1 MTSFT
6 DQNPKPQATWLLVL
20 ITSMSALALAI
31 ITPSLPGIGESF
43 SVTPESAQRV
53 LTVYMVMVGLGQLI
67 FGPVSDRFGRRLTL
81 LAGLGLYLLGSVL
94 ASFAPNLELLVLAR
108 FIQGL
113 GASAAMVLPRVI
125 INDTHQPRAA
135 AASLAAVTAAMAI
148 TPMISFP
155 LGGILFEF
163 FGWRGSMVVAAF
175 LGVVTIVS
183 ALFLLQETNNARQTS
198 LRLASVAVD
207 YLSLTKN
214 KQFLLFSMNMG
225 FHTSIFYAFLNFLP
239 FAFKHLGYSASEF
252 GYYIMLLPTSFI
264 AGNLISRKLTPML
277 GITKMVR
284 MGSLIIVAGVGTM
297 AGYAMDGD
305 FYRLYD
311 INPLVEKMSSD
322 EVHQFT
328 FRMNAVKV
336 RNAIVDVKLGDA
348 RLTMEQEL
356 KRGEAQN
363 YDVLILDAFS
373 SDSIPV
379 HLLTKE
385 SMELYVKHM
394 NPEGVI
400 AVHISNRY
408 LDLEPVVRRLAKE
421 IHYPMVVAECYSGED
436 YGEDWIFACTWILL
450 TRNEGII
457 QQLEE
462 YGHVRS
468 DLSRQEDLPLWT
480 DDYASIF
487 RIMNKPE
494 WWPSWLSGDSR

>member
-6 DQNPKPQATWLLVL
+6 DQHPKPQATWLLVL

-94 ASFAPNLELLVLAR
+94 ASFAPNLEFLVLAR

-125 INDTHQPRAA
+125 INDTHKPRAA

-155 LGGILFEF
+155 FGGILFEF
-163 FGWRGSMVVAAF
+163 FGWRGSMVVTVL
-175 LGVVTIVS
+175 LGVVTLV
-183 ALFLLQETNNARQTS
+183 ATLFVLQETNNARQTS

-264 AGNLISRKLTPML
+264 AGNLISRKLTPIL

-284 MGSLIIVAGVGTM
+284 MGSLIIVAGVGVM
-297 AGYAMDGD
+297 AGLVFLGFESAWGLVLPGMVYSLAVGFSLPNATMGAINAVGRSVKGLGSGLAGSLQMLLGSGIAASTILLGAAEDTRIGLGILLLVAIAS
-305 FYRLYD
+305 FVTTLY
-311 INPLVEKMSSD
+311 LVE
-322 EVHQFT
+322 
-328 FRMNAVKV
+328 
-336 RNAIVDVKLGDA
+336 
-348 RLTMEQEL
+348 
-356 KRGEAQN
+356 
-363 YDVLILDAFS
+363 
-373 SDSIPV
+373 DS
-379 HLLTKE
+379 
-385 SMELYVKHM
+385 
-394 NPEGVI
+394 
-400 AVHISNRY
+400 
-408 LDLEPVVRRLAKE
+408 
-421 IHYPMVVAECYSGED
+421 ED
-436 YGEDWIFACTWILL
+436 T
-450 TRNEGII
+450 
-457 QQLEE
+457 
-462 YGHVRS
+462 
-468 DLSRQEDLPLWT
+468 
-480 DDYASIF
+480 
-487 RIMNKPE
+487 
-494 WWPSWLSGDSR
+494 

>member
-1 MTSFT
+1 
-6 DQNPKPQATWLLVL
+6 
-20 ITSMSALALAI
+20 MSTLALAI

-94 ASFAPNLELLVLAR
+94 ASFAPNLEFLVLAR

-125 INDTHQPRAA
+125 INDTHKPRAA

-155 LGGILFEF
+155 FGGILFEF
-163 FGWRGSMVVAAF
+163 FGWRGSMVVTVL
-175 LGVVTIVS
+175 LGVVTLV
-183 ALFLLQETNNARQTS
+183 ATLFVLQETNNARQTS

-264 AGNLISRKLTPML
+264 AGNLISRKLTPIL

-284 MGSLIIVAGVGTM
+284 MGSLIIVAGVGVM
-297 AGYAMDGD
+297 AGLVFLGFESAWGLVLPGMVYSLAVGFSLPNATMGAINAVGRSVRGAGSGLAGSLQMFLGSGIAASTILLGAAEDTRIGLGILLLVAIAS
-305 FYRLYD
+305 FVTTLY
-311 INPLVEKMSSD
+311 LVE
-322 EVHQFT
+322 
-328 FRMNAVKV
+328 
-336 RNAIVDVKLGDA
+336 
-348 RLTMEQEL
+348 
-356 KRGEAQN
+356 
-363 YDVLILDAFS
+363 
-373 SDSIPV
+373 DS
-379 HLLTKE
+379 
-385 SMELYVKHM
+385 
-394 NPEGVI
+394 
-400 AVHISNRY
+400 
-408 LDLEPVVRRLAKE
+408 
-421 IHYPMVVAECYSGED
+421 ED
-436 YGEDWIFACTWILL
+436 T
-450 TRNEGII
+450 
-457 QQLEE
+457 
-462 YGHVRS
+462 
-468 DLSRQEDLPLWT
+468 
-480 DDYASIF
+480 
-487 RIMNKPE
+487 
-494 WWPSWLSGDSR
+494 

>member
-1 MTSFT
+1 
-6 DQNPKPQATWLLVL
+6 
-20 ITSMSALALAI
+20 MSALALAI

-94 ASFAPNLELLVLAR
+94 ASFAPNLEFLVLAR

-125 INDTHQPRAA
+125 INDTHKPRAA

-155 LGGILFEF
+155 FGGILFEF
-163 FGWRGSMVVAAF
+163 FGWRGSMVVTVL
-175 LGVVTIVS
+175 LGVVTLV
-183 ALFLLQETNNARQTS
+183 ATLFVLQETNNARQTS

-284 MGSLIIVAGVGTM
+284 MGSLIIVAGVGVM
-297 AGYAMDGD
+297 AG
-305 FYRLYD
+305 
-311 INPLVEKMSSD
+311 LVFLGFESAWGLVLPGMVYSLAVGFSLPNA
-322 EVHQFT
+322 T
-328 FRMNAVKV
+328 MGAINAVG
-336 RNAIVDVKLGDA
+336 RSVKGLGSGLA
-348 RLTMEQEL
+348 GSLQM
-356 KRGEAQN
+356 
-363 YDVLILDAFS
+363 
-373 SDSIPV
+373 
-379 HLLTKE
+379 LLG
-385 SMELYVKHM
+385 S
-394 NPEGVI
+394 GI
-400 AVHISNRY
+400 AAS
-408 LDLEPVVRRLAKE
+408 
-421 IHYPMVVAECYSGED
+421 
-436 YGEDWIFACTWILL
+436 TILL
-450 TRNEGII
+450 GAAEDTRIGLGILLLVAI
-457 QQLEE
+457 ASFVTTLFL
-462 YGHVRS
+462 VKDS
-468 DLSRQEDLPLWT
+468 EDT
-480 DDYASIF
+480 
-487 RIMNKPE
+487 
-494 WWPSWLSGDSR
+494 

>member
-6 DQNPKPQATWLLVL
+6 DQHPKPQSTWLLVL
-20 ITSMSALALAI
+20 ITSMSTLALAI

-94 ASFAPNLELLVLAR
+94 ASFAPNLEFLVLAR

-125 INDTHQPRAA
+125 INDTHKPRAA

-155 LGGILFEF
+155 FGGILFEF
-163 FGWRGSMVVAAF
+163 FGWRGSMVVTAF

-284 MGSLIIVAGVGTM
+284 MGSLIIVAGVGVM
-297 AGYAMDGD
+297 AGLVFLGFESAWGLVLPGMVYSLAVGFSLPNATMGAINAVGRSVKGLGSGLAGSLQMLLGSGIAASTILLGAAEDTRIGLGILLLVAIAS
-305 FYRLYD
+305 FVTTLY
-311 INPLVEKMSSD
+311 LVE
-322 EVHQFT
+322 
-328 FRMNAVKV
+328 
-336 RNAIVDVKLGDA
+336 
-348 RLTMEQEL
+348 
-356 KRGEAQN
+356 
-363 YDVLILDAFS
+363 
-373 SDSIPV
+373 DS
-379 HLLTKE
+379 
-385 SMELYVKHM
+385 
-394 NPEGVI
+394 
-400 AVHISNRY
+400 
-408 LDLEPVVRRLAKE
+408 
-421 IHYPMVVAECYSGED
+421 ED
-436 YGEDWIFACTWILL
+436 T
-450 TRNEGII
+450 
-457 QQLEE
+457 
-462 YGHVRS
+462 
-468 DLSRQEDLPLWT
+468 
-480 DDYASIF
+480 
-487 RIMNKPE
+487 
-494 WWPSWLSGDSR
+494 

>member
-1 MTSFT
+1 MTSFA
-6 DQNPKPQATWLLVL
+6 DQHPKPQVTWLLVL

-94 ASFAPNLELLVLAR
+94 ASFAPNLEFLVLAR

-125 INDTHQPRAA
+125 INDTHKPRAA

-155 LGGILFEF
+155 FGGILFEF
-163 FGWRGSMVVAAF
+163 FGWRGSMVVTVL
-175 LGVVTIVS
+175 LGVVTLV
-183 ALFLLQETNNARQTS
+183 ATLFVLQETNNARQTS

-264 AGNLISRKLTPML
+264 AGNLISRKLTPIL

-284 MGSLIIVAGVGTM
+284 MGSLIIVAGVGVM
-297 AGYAMDGD
+297 AGLVFLGFESAWGLVLPGMVYSLAVGFSLPNATMGAINAVGRSVKGLGSGLAGSLQMLLGSGIAASTILLGAAEDTRIGLGILLLVAIAS
-305 FYRLYD
+305 FVTTLY
-311 INPLVEKMSSD
+311 LVE
-322 EVHQFT
+322 
-328 FRMNAVKV
+328 
-336 RNAIVDVKLGDA
+336 
-348 RLTMEQEL
+348 
-356 KRGEAQN
+356 
-363 YDVLILDAFS
+363 
-373 SDSIPV
+373 DS
-379 HLLTKE
+379 
-385 SMELYVKHM
+385 
-394 NPEGVI
+394 
-400 AVHISNRY
+400 
-408 LDLEPVVRRLAKE
+408 
-421 IHYPMVVAECYSGED
+421 ED
-436 YGEDWIFACTWILL
+436 T
-450 TRNEGII
+450 
-457 QQLEE
+457 
-462 YGHVRS
+462 
-468 DLSRQEDLPLWT
+468 
-480 DDYASIF
+480 
-487 RIMNKPE
+487 
-494 WWPSWLSGDSR
+494 

>member
-6 DQNPKPQATWLLVL
+6 DQHPKPQATWLLVL

-67 FGPVSDRFGRRLTL
+67 FGPLSDRFGRRLTL

-94 ASFAPNLELLVLAR
+94 ASFAPNLEFLVLAR

-125 INDTHQPRAA
+125 INDTHKPRAA

-155 LGGILFEF
+155 FGGILFEF
-163 FGWRGSMVVAAF
+163 FGWRGSMVVTAL
-175 LGVVTIVS
+175 LGVVTLV
-183 ALFLLQETNNARQTS
+183 ATLFVLQETNNERQTS

-214 KQFLLFSMNMG
+214 KQFLLFAMNMG

-297 AGYAMDGD
+297 AG
-305 FYRLYD
+305 
-311 INPLVEKMSSD
+311 LVFLGFESAWGLVLPGMVYSLAVGFSLPNA
-322 EVHQFT
+322 T
-328 FRMNAVKV
+328 MGAINAVGRSV
-336 RNAIVDVKLGDA
+336 RGLGSGLA
-348 RLTMEQEL
+348 GSLQM
-356 KRGEAQN
+356 
-363 YDVLILDAFS
+363 
-373 SDSIPV
+373 
-379 HLLTKE
+379 LLG
-385 SMELYVKHM
+385 S
-394 NPEGVI
+394 GI
-400 AVHISNRY
+400 AAS
-408 LDLEPVVRRLAKE
+408 
-421 IHYPMVVAECYSGED
+421 
-436 YGEDWIFACTWILL
+436 TILL
-450 TRNEGII
+450 GAAEDTRIGLGI
-457 QQLEE
+457 LLL
-462 YGHVRS
+462 VAVAS
-468 DLSRQEDLPLWT
+468 LVTTLFLVKDSEDT
-480 DDYASIF
+480 
-487 RIMNKPE
+487 
-494 WWPSWLSGDSR
+494 

>member
-6 DQNPKPQATWLLVL
+6 DQHPKPQATWLLVL
-20 ITSMSALALAI
+20 ITSMSTLALAI

-53 LTVYMVMVGLGQLI
+53 LTVYLLMVGLGQLI

-198 LRLASVAVD
+198 LRLASVAVN

-214 KQFLLFSMNMG
+214 KQFLLFAMNMG

-239 FAFKHLGYSASEF
+239 FVFKHLGYSASEF
-252 GYYIMLLPTSFI
+252 GYFIMLLPASFI
-264 AGNLISRKLTPML
+264 VGSLISKKLTPIL
-277 GITKMVR
+277 GITTMVR
-284 MGSLIIVAGVGTM
+284 MGSLIIVAGIGVM
-297 AGYAMDGD
+297 AG
-305 FYRLYD
+305 
-311 INPLVEKMSSD
+311 LVFLGFESAWGLVLPGMVYSLAVGFSLPNA
-322 EVHQFT
+322 T
-328 FRMNAVKV
+328 MGAINAVGRSV
-336 RNAIVDVKLGDA
+336 RGLGSGLA
-348 RLTMEQEL
+348 GSLQM
-356 KRGEAQN
+356 
-363 YDVLILDAFS
+363 
-373 SDSIPV
+373 
-379 HLLTKE
+379 LLG
-385 SMELYVKHM
+385 S
-394 NPEGVI
+394 GI
-400 AVHISNRY
+400 AAS
-408 LDLEPVVRRLAKE
+408 
-421 IHYPMVVAECYSGED
+421 
-436 YGEDWIFACTWILL
+436 TILL
-450 TRNEGII
+450 GAAEDTRIGVGILLLVAI
-457 QQLEE
+457 ASFITTLFL
-462 YGHVRS
+462 VKDS
-468 DLSRQEDLPLWT
+468 EDT
-480 DDYASIF
+480 
-487 RIMNKPE
+487 
-494 WWPSWLSGDSR
+494 

>member
-6 DQNPKPQATWLLVL
+6 DQHPKPQATWLLVL

-94 ASFAPNLELLVLAR
+94 ASFAPNLEFLVLAR

-125 INDTHQPRAA
+125 INDTHKPRAA

-155 LGGILFEF
+155 FGGILFEF
-163 FGWRGSMVVAAF
+163 FGWRGSMVVTVL
-175 LGVVTIVS
+175 LGVVTLV
-183 ALFLLQETNNARQTS
+183 ATLFVLQETNNARQTS

-214 KQFLLFSMNMG
+214 KQFLLFAMNMG

-297 AGYAMDGD
+297 AGLVFLGFESAWGLVLPGMVYSLAVGFSLPNATMGAINAVGRSVKGLGSGLAGSLQMLLGSGIAASTILLGAAEDTRIGLGILLLVAIAS
-305 FYRLYD
+305 FVTTLY
-311 INPLVEKMSSD
+311 LVE
-322 EVHQFT
+322 
-328 FRMNAVKV
+328 
-336 RNAIVDVKLGDA
+336 
-348 RLTMEQEL
+348 
-356 KRGEAQN
+356 
-363 YDVLILDAFS
+363 
-373 SDSIPV
+373 DS
-379 HLLTKE
+379 
-385 SMELYVKHM
+385 
-394 NPEGVI
+394 
-400 AVHISNRY
+400 
-408 LDLEPVVRRLAKE
+408 
-421 IHYPMVVAECYSGED
+421 ED
-436 YGEDWIFACTWILL
+436 T
-450 TRNEGII
+450 
-457 QQLEE
+457 
-462 YGHVRS
+462 
-468 DLSRQEDLPLWT
+468 
-480 DDYASIF
+480 
-487 RIMNKPE
+487 
-494 WWPSWLSGDSR
+494 

>member
-6 DQNPKPQATWLLVL
+6 DQHPKPQATWLLVL
-20 ITSMSALALAI
+20 ITSMSTLALAI

-94 ASFAPNLELLVLAR
+94 ASFAPNLEFLVLAR

-135 AASLAAVTAAMAI
+135 AAALAAVTAAMAI

-155 LGGILFEF
+155 FGGILFEF
-163 FGWRGSMVVAAF
+163 FGWRGSMVVTVL
-175 LGVVTIVS
+175 LGVVTLV
-183 ALFLLQETNNARQTS
+183 ATLFVLQETNNARQTS

-214 KQFLLFSMNMG
+214 KQFLLISMNMG

-264 AGNLISRKLTPML
+264 AGNLISRKLTPIL

-284 MGSLIIVAGVGTM
+284 MGSLIIVAGVGVM
-297 AGYAMDGD
+297 AGLVFLGFESAWGLVLPGMVYSLAVGFSLPNATMGAINAVGRSVKGLGSGLAGSLQMLLGSGIAASTILLGAAEDTRIGLGILLLVAIAS
-305 FYRLYD
+305 FVTTLY
-311 INPLVEKMSSD
+311 LVE
-322 EVHQFT
+322 
-328 FRMNAVKV
+328 
-336 RNAIVDVKLGDA
+336 
-348 RLTMEQEL
+348 
-356 KRGEAQN
+356 
-363 YDVLILDAFS
+363 
-373 SDSIPV
+373 DS
-379 HLLTKE
+379 
-385 SMELYVKHM
+385 
-394 NPEGVI
+394 
-400 AVHISNRY
+400 
-408 LDLEPVVRRLAKE
+408 
-421 IHYPMVVAECYSGED
+421 ED
-436 YGEDWIFACTWILL
+436 T
-450 TRNEGII
+450 
-457 QQLEE
+457 
-462 YGHVRS
+462 
-468 DLSRQEDLPLWT
+468 
-480 DDYASIF
+480 
-487 RIMNKPE
+487 
-494 WWPSWLSGDSR
+494 

>member
-6 DQNPKPQATWLLVL
+6 DKNPKPQATWLLVL
-20 ITSMSALALAI
+20 ITSTSALALAI

-53 LTVYMVMVGLGQLI
+53 LTVYLLMVGLGQLI

-94 ASFAPNLELLVLAR
+94 ASFAPNLEFLVLAR

-214 KQFLLFSMNMG
+214 KQFLLFAMNMG

-239 FAFKHLGYSASEF
+239 FVFKHLGYSASEF
-252 GYYIMLLPTSFI
+252 GYFIMLLPTSFI
-264 AGNLISRKLTPML
+264 VGSLISKKLTPIL
-277 GITKMVR
+277 GITTMVR
-284 MGSLIIVAGVGTM
+284 MGSLIIVAGIGVM
-297 AGYAMDGD
+297 AG
-305 FYRLYD
+305 
-311 INPLVEKMSSD
+311 LVFLGFESAWGLVLPGMVYSLAVGFSLPNA
-322 EVHQFT
+322 T
-328 FRMNAVKV
+328 MGAINAVGRSV
-336 RNAIVDVKLGDA
+336 RGLGSGLA
-348 RLTMEQEL
+348 GSLQM
-356 KRGEAQN
+356 
-363 YDVLILDAFS
+363 
-373 SDSIPV
+373 
-379 HLLTKE
+379 LLG
-385 SMELYVKHM
+385 S
-394 NPEGVI
+394 GI
-400 AVHISNRY
+400 AAS
-408 LDLEPVVRRLAKE
+408 
-421 IHYPMVVAECYSGED
+421 
-436 YGEDWIFACTWILL
+436 TILL
-450 TRNEGII
+450 GAAEDTRIGLGILLLVAI
-457 QQLEE
+457 ASFTHHPIFGERFGRYVSPTIEILMLVIVAVQFPRRVLT
-462 YGHVRS
+462 
-468 DLSRQEDLPLWT
+468 LS
-480 DDYASIF
+480 
-487 RIMNKPE
+487 
-494 WWPSWLSGDSR
+494 

>member
-6 DQNPKPQATWLLVL
+6 DQNPKSQATWLLVL

-43 SVTPESAQRV
+43 SVTPESSQRV

-175 LGVVTIVS
+175 LGVVTIGS

-198 LRLASVAVD
+198 LRLASVAVN

-214 KQFLLFSMNMG
+214 KQFLLFAMNMG

-239 FAFKHLGYSASEF
+239 FVFKHLGYSASEF
-252 GYYIMLLPTSFI
+252 GYFIMLLPASFI
-264 AGNLISRKLTPML
+264 IGSLISKKLTPIL
-277 GITKMVR
+277 GITTMVR
-284 MGSLIIVAGVGTM
+284 MGSLIIVAGISVMTGLVFLGFESAWGLVLPGMVYSLAVGFSLPNATM
-297 AGYAMDGD
+297 GA
-305 FYRLYD
+305 
-311 INPLVEKMSSD
+311 I
-322 EVHQFT
+322 
-328 FRMNAVKV
+328 NAVGRSV
-336 RNAIVDVKLGDA
+336 RGLGSGLA
-348 RLTMEQEL
+348 GSLQM
-356 KRGEAQN
+356 
-363 YDVLILDAFS
+363 
-373 SDSIPV
+373 
-379 HLLTKE
+379 LLG
-385 SMELYVKHM
+385 S
-394 NPEGVI
+394 GI
-400 AVHISNRY
+400 AAS
-408 LDLEPVVRRLAKE
+408 
-421 IHYPMVVAECYSGED
+421 
-436 YGEDWIFACTWILL
+436 TILL
-450 TRNEGII
+450 GAAEDTKVGVGILLLVAI
-457 QQLEE
+457 ASFITTLFL
-462 YGHVRS
+462 VKDS
-468 DLSRQEDLPLWT
+468 EDT
-480 DDYASIF
+480 
-487 RIMNKPE
+487 
-494 WWPSWLSGDSR
+494 

>member
-1 MTSFT
+1 MTSFA

-20 ITSMSALALAI
+20 ITSMSTLALAI

-198 LRLASVAVD
+198 LRLASVAVN

-214 KQFLLFSMNMG
+214 KQFLLFAMNMG

-239 FAFKHLGYSASEF
+239 FVFKHLGYSASEF
-252 GYYIMLLPTSFI
+252 GYFIMLLPASFI
-264 AGNLISRKLTPML
+264 VGSLISKKLTPIL
-277 GITKMVR
+277 GITTMVR
-284 MGSLIIVAGVGTM
+284 MGSLIIVAGIGVM
-297 AGYAMDGD
+297 AG
-305 FYRLYD
+305 
-311 INPLVEKMSSD
+311 LVFLGFESAWGLVLPGMVYSLAVGFSLPNA
-322 EVHQFT
+322 T
-328 FRMNAVKV
+328 MGAINAVGRSV
-336 RNAIVDVKLGDA
+336 RGLGSGLA
-348 RLTMEQEL
+348 GSLQM
-356 KRGEAQN
+356 
-363 YDVLILDAFS
+363 
-373 SDSIPV
+373 
-379 HLLTKE
+379 LLG
-385 SMELYVKHM
+385 S
-394 NPEGVI
+394 GI
-400 AVHISNRY
+400 AAS
-408 LDLEPVVRRLAKE
+408 
-421 IHYPMVVAECYSGED
+421 
-436 YGEDWIFACTWILL
+436 TILL
-450 TRNEGII
+450 GAAEDTRIGVGILLLVAI
-457 QQLEE
+457 ASFITTLFL
-462 YGHVRS
+462 VKDS
-468 DLSRQEDLPLWT
+468 EDT
-480 DDYASIF
+480 
-487 RIMNKPE
+487 
-494 WWPSWLSGDSR
+494 

>member
-6 DQNPKPQATWLLVL
+6 DQHPKPQATWLLVL

-94 ASFAPNLELLVLAR
+94 ASFAPNLEFLVLAR

-125 INDTHQPRAA
+125 INDTHKPRAA

-155 LGGILFEF
+155 FGGILFEF
-163 FGWRGSMVVAAF
+163 FGWRGSMVVTVL
-175 LGVVTIVS
+175 LGVVTLV
-183 ALFLLQETNNARQTS
+183 ATLFVLQETNNARQTS

-264 AGNLISRKLTPML
+264 AGNLISRKLTPIL

-284 MGSLIIVAGVGTM
+284 MGSLIIVAGVGVM
-297 AGYAMDGD
+297 AGLVFLGFESAWGLVLPGMVYSLAVGFSLPNATMGA
-305 FYRLYD
+305 
-311 INPLVEKMSSD
+311 INAAGRS
-322 EVHQFT
+322 
-328 FRMNAVKV
+328 V
-336 RNAIVDVKLGDA
+336 RGLGSGLA
-348 RLTMEQEL
+348 GSLQM
-356 KRGEAQN
+356 
-363 YDVLILDAFS
+363 
-373 SDSIPV
+373 
-379 HLLTKE
+379 LLG
-385 SMELYVKHM
+385 S
-394 NPEGVI
+394 GI
-400 AVHISNRY
+400 AAS
-408 LDLEPVVRRLAKE
+408 
-421 IHYPMVVAECYSGED
+421 
-436 YGEDWIFACTWILL
+436 TILL
-450 TRNEGII
+450 GAAEDTRIGLGILLLVSI
-457 QQLEE
+457 ASFVATLFL
-462 YGHVRS
+462 VKDS
-468 DLSRQEDLPLWT
+468 EDT
-480 DDYASIF
+480 
-487 RIMNKPE
+487 
-494 WWPSWLSGDSR
+494 

>member
-1 MTSFT
+1 
-6 DQNPKPQATWLLVL
+6 
-20 ITSMSALALAI
+20 MSTLALAI

-94 ASFAPNLELLVLAR
+94 ASFAPHLEFLVLAR

-125 INDTHQPRAA
+125 INDTHKPRAA

-155 LGGILFEF
+155 FGGILFEF
-163 FGWRGSMVVAAF
+163 FGWRGSMVVTVL
-175 LGVVTIVS
+175 LGVVTLV
-183 ALFLLQETNNARQTS
+183 ATLFVLQETNNARQTS

-297 AGYAMDGD
+297 AG
-305 FYRLYD
+305 
-311 INPLVEKMSSD
+311 LVFLGFESAWGLVLPGMVYSLAVGFSLPIAN
-322 EVHQFT
+322 
-328 FRMNAVKV
+328 MGAINAVG
-336 RNAIVDVKLGDA
+336 RSVKGLGSGLA
-348 RLTMEQEL
+348 GSLQM
-356 KRGEAQN
+356 
-363 YDVLILDAFS
+363 
-373 SDSIPV
+373 
-379 HLLTKE
+379 LLG
-385 SMELYVKHM
+385 S
-394 NPEGVI
+394 GI
-400 AVHISNRY
+400 AAS
-408 LDLEPVVRRLAKE
+408 
-421 IHYPMVVAECYSGED
+421 
-436 YGEDWIFACTWILL
+436 TILL
-450 TRNEGII
+450 GAAEDTRIGLGILLLVAI
-457 QQLEE
+457 ASFVTTLFL
-462 YGHVRS
+462 VKDS
-468 DLSRQEDLPLWT
+468 EDT
-480 DDYASIF
+480 
-487 RIMNKPE
+487 
-494 WWPSWLSGDSR
+494 

>member
-6 DQNPKPQATWLLVL
+6 DQHPKPQATWLLVL

-214 KQFLLFSMNMG
+214 KQFLLFAMNMG

-239 FAFKHLGYSASEF
+239 FVFKHLGYSASEF
-252 GYYIMLLPTSFI
+252 GYFIMLLPASFI
-264 AGNLISRKLTPML
+264 VGSLISKKLTPIL
-277 GITKMVR
+277 GITTMVR
-284 MGSLIIVAGVGTM
+284 MGSLIIVAGIGVM
-297 AGYAMDGD
+297 AG
-305 FYRLYD
+305 
-311 INPLVEKMSSD
+311 LVFLGFESAWGLVLPGMVYSLAVGFSLPNA
-322 EVHQFT
+322 T
-328 FRMNAVKV
+328 MGAINAVGRSV
-336 RNAIVDVKLGDA
+336 RGLGSGLA
-348 RLTMEQEL
+348 GSLQM
-356 KRGEAQN
+356 
-363 YDVLILDAFS
+363 
-373 SDSIPV
+373 
-379 HLLTKE
+379 LLG
-385 SMELYVKHM
+385 S
-394 NPEGVI
+394 GI
-400 AVHISNRY
+400 AAS
-408 LDLEPVVRRLAKE
+408 
-421 IHYPMVVAECYSGED
+421 
-436 YGEDWIFACTWILL
+436 TILL
-450 TRNEGII
+450 GAAEDTRIGVGILLLVAI
-457 QQLEE
+457 ASFITTLFL
-462 YGHVRS
+462 VKDS
-468 DLSRQEDLPLWT
+468 EDT
-480 DDYASIF
+480 
-487 RIMNKPE
+487 
-494 WWPSWLSGDSR
+494 

>member
-94 ASFAPNLELLVLAR
+94 ASFAPHLEFLVLAR

-125 INDTHQPRAA
+125 INDTHKPRAA

-155 LGGILFEF
+155 FGGILFEF
-163 FGWRGSMVVAAF
+163 FGWRGSMVVTVL
-175 LGVVTIVS
+175 LGVVTLV
-183 ALFLLQETNNARQTS
+183 ATLFVLQETNNARQTS

-214 KQFLLFSMNMG
+214 KQFLLFAINMG

-297 AGYAMDGD
+297 AGLVFLGFESAWGLVLPGMVYSLAVGFSLPNATMGAISAVGRSVKGLGSGLAGSLQMLLGSGIAASTILLGAAEDTRIGLGILLLVAIAS
-305 FYRLYD
+305 FVTTLY
-311 INPLVEKMSSD
+311 LVE
-322 EVHQFT
+322 
-328 FRMNAVKV
+328 
-336 RNAIVDVKLGDA
+336 
-348 RLTMEQEL
+348 
-356 KRGEAQN
+356 
-363 YDVLILDAFS
+363 
-373 SDSIPV
+373 DS
-379 HLLTKE
+379 
-385 SMELYVKHM
+385 
-394 NPEGVI
+394 
-400 AVHISNRY
+400 
-408 LDLEPVVRRLAKE
+408 
-421 IHYPMVVAECYSGED
+421 ED
-436 YGEDWIFACTWILL
+436 T
-450 TRNEGII
+450 
-457 QQLEE
+457 
-462 YGHVRS
+462 
-468 DLSRQEDLPLWT
+468 
-480 DDYASIF
+480 
-487 RIMNKPE
+487 
-494 WWPSWLSGDSR
+494 

>member
-6 DQNPKPQATWLLVL
+6 DQHPKPQVTWLLVL

-94 ASFAPNLELLVLAR
+94 ASFAPNLEFLVLAR

-125 INDTHQPRAA
+125 INDTHKPRAA

-155 LGGILFEF
+155 FGGILFEF
-163 FGWRGSMVVAAF
+163 FGWRGSMVVTVL
-175 LGVVTIVS
+175 LGVVTLV
-183 ALFLLQETNNARQTS
+183 ATLFVLQETNNARQTS

-214 KQFLLFSMNMG
+214 KQFLLFAMNMG

-264 AGNLISRKLTPML
+264 AGNLISRKLTPIL

-284 MGSLIIVAGVGTM
+284 MGSLIIVAGVGVM
-297 AGYAMDGD
+297 AGLVFLGFESAWGLVLPGMVYSLAVGFSLPNATMGAINAVGRSVKGLGSGLAGSLQMLLGSGIAASTILLGAAEDTRIGLGILLLVAIAS
-305 FYRLYD
+305 FVTTLY
-311 INPLVEKMSSD
+311 LVE
-322 EVHQFT
+322 
-328 FRMNAVKV
+328 
-336 RNAIVDVKLGDA
+336 
-348 RLTMEQEL
+348 
-356 KRGEAQN
+356 
-363 YDVLILDAFS
+363 
-373 SDSIPV
+373 DS
-379 HLLTKE
+379 
-385 SMELYVKHM
+385 
-394 NPEGVI
+394 
-400 AVHISNRY
+400 
-408 LDLEPVVRRLAKE
+408 
-421 IHYPMVVAECYSGED
+421 ED
-436 YGEDWIFACTWILL
+436 T
-450 TRNEGII
+450 
-457 QQLEE
+457 
-462 YGHVRS
+462 
-468 DLSRQEDLPLWT
+468 
-480 DDYASIF
+480 
-487 RIMNKPE
+487 
-494 WWPSWLSGDSR
+494 

>member
-20 ITSMSALALAI
+20 ITSMSTLALAI

-94 ASFAPNLELLVLAR
+94 ASFAPHLEFLVLAR

-125 INDTHQPRAA
+125 INDTHKPRAA

-155 LGGILFEF
+155 FGGILFEF
-163 FGWRGSMVVAAF
+163 FGWRGSMVVTVL
-175 LGVVTIVS
+175 LGVVTLV
-183 ALFLLQETNNARQTS
+183 ATLFVLQETNNARQTS

-214 KQFLLFSMNMG
+214 KQFLLFAMNMG

-297 AGYAMDGD
+297 AG
-305 FYRLYD
+305 
-311 INPLVEKMSSD
+311 LVFLGFESAWGLVLPGMVYSLAVGFSLPNA
-322 EVHQFT
+322 T
-328 FRMNAVKV
+328 MGAINAVGRSV
-336 RNAIVDVKLGDA
+336 RGLGSGLA
-348 RLTMEQEL
+348 GSLQM
-356 KRGEAQN
+356 
-363 YDVLILDAFS
+363 
-373 SDSIPV
+373 
-379 HLLTKE
+379 LLG
-385 SMELYVKHM
+385 S
-394 NPEGVI
+394 GI
-400 AVHISNRY
+400 AAS
-408 LDLEPVVRRLAKE
+408 
-421 IHYPMVVAECYSGED
+421 
-436 YGEDWIFACTWILL
+436 TILL
-450 TRNEGII
+450 GAAEDTRIGVGILLLVAI
-457 QQLEE
+457 ASFITTLFL
-462 YGHVRS
+462 VKDS
-468 DLSRQEDLPLWT
+468 EDT
-480 DDYASIF
+480 
-487 RIMNKPE
+487 
-494 WWPSWLSGDSR
+494 

>member
-94 ASFAPNLELLVLAR
+94 ASFAPNLEFLVLAR

-125 INDTHQPRAA
+125 INDTHKPRAA

-148 TPMISFP
+148 TPMVSFP
-155 LGGILFEF
+155 FGGILFEF
-163 FGWRGSMVVAAF
+163 FGWRGSMVVTAL
-175 LGVVTIVS
+175 LGVVTLV
-183 ALFLLQETNNARQTS
+183 ATLFVLQETNDARQAS

-277 GITKMVR
+277 GVTKMVR
-284 MGSLIIVAGVGTM
+284 IGSLIIVAGVGTM
-297 AGYAMDGD
+297 ASLVFLGFESAWGLVLPGMVYSLAVGFSLPNATMGA
-305 FYRLYD
+305 
-311 INPLVEKMSSD
+311 INAVGRSVRGLGSGLAGSLQMLLGSGIAASTILLGAAEDTRIGLGILLLVAVASLVTTLFLVE
-322 EVHQFT
+322 
-328 FRMNAVKV
+328 
-336 RNAIVDVKLGDA
+336 
-348 RLTMEQEL
+348 
-356 KRGEAQN
+356 
-363 YDVLILDAFS
+363 
-373 SDSIPV
+373 DS
-379 HLLTKE
+379 
-385 SMELYVKHM
+385 
-394 NPEGVI
+394 
-400 AVHISNRY
+400 
-408 LDLEPVVRRLAKE
+408 
-421 IHYPMVVAECYSGED
+421 ED
-436 YGEDWIFACTWILL
+436 T
-450 TRNEGII
+450 
-457 QQLEE
+457 
-462 YGHVRS
+462 
-468 DLSRQEDLPLWT
+468 
-480 DDYASIF
+480 
-487 RIMNKPE
+487 
-494 WWPSWLSGDSR
+494 

>member
-6 DQNPKPQATWLLVL
+6 DQIPKSQATWLLVL

-94 ASFAPNLELLVLAR
+94 ASFAPNLEFLVLAR

-125 INDTHQPRAA
+125 INDTHKPRAA

-148 TPMISFP
+148 TPMVSFP
-155 LGGILFEF
+155 FGGILFEF
-163 FGWRGSMVVAAF
+163 FDWRGSMVVTAL
-175 LGVVTIVS
+175 LGVVTLV
-183 ALFLLQETNNARQTS
+183 ATLFVLQETNNARQTS
-198 LRLASVAVD
+198 LRLTSVAVD

-264 AGNLISRKLTPML
+264 VGNLISRKLTLIL

-284 MGSLIIVAGVGTM
+284 MGSLIIVAGVGVM
-297 AGYAMDGD
+297 AGLVFLGFESAWGLVLPGMVYSLAVGFSLPNATMGA
-305 FYRLYD
+305 
-311 INPLVEKMSSD
+311 INAVGRSVKGLGSGLAGSLQMLLGSGIAASTILLGAAEDTRIGLGILLLVAIASFITTLFLVEDS
-322 EVHQFT
+322 E
-328 FRMNAVKV
+328 
-336 RNAIVDVKLGDA
+336 DA
-348 RLTMEQEL
+348 
-356 KRGEAQN
+356 
-363 YDVLILDAFS
+363 
-373 SDSIPV
+373 
-379 HLLTKE
+379 
-385 SMELYVKHM
+385 
-394 NPEGVI
+394 
-400 AVHISNRY
+400 
-408 LDLEPVVRRLAKE
+408 
-421 IHYPMVVAECYSGED
+421 
-436 YGEDWIFACTWILL
+436 
-450 TRNEGII
+450 
-457 QQLEE
+457 
-462 YGHVRS
+462 
-468 DLSRQEDLPLWT
+468 
-480 DDYASIF
+480 
-487 RIMNKPE
+487 
-494 WWPSWLSGDSR
+494 